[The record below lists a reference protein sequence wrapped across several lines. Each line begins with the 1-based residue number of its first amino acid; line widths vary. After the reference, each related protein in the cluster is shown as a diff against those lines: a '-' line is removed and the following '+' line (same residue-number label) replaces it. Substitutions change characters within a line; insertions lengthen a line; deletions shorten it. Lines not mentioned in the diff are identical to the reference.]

1 MAQKKPTRLVDYFAD
16 YDPVVQRIIR
26 RVIDLEKRYLD
37 SKRPRVKEDIRDV
50 IEEEAKKL

>member
-1 MAQKKPTRLVDYFAD
+1 MAQKKPTRLADYFAD